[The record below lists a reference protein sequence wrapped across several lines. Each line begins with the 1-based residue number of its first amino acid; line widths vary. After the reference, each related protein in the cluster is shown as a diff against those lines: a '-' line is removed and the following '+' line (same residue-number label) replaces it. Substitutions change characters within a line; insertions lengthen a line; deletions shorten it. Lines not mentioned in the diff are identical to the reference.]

1 MKIKY
6 LRLTK
11 DQRKKARN
19 LYYATPKGK
28 ALKSKLRMVIISIIG
43 LVLCAVIFLIEAIL
57 TNGSAWDYA
66 YSICLGVFALIFLI
80 AYIHLRLQRINNYVV
95 SNKLKL

>member
-11 DQRKKARN
+11 EERKKVRE

-28 ALKSKLRMVIISIIG
+28 ALKSKLR
-43 LVLCAVIFLIEAIL
+43 LVLFSSLGLLLCFIYLITDAL
-57 TNGSAWDYA
+57 MHSGSTWDYA
-66 YSICLGVFALIFLI
+66 YAICILVFAIFFLV
-80 AYIHLRLQRINNYVV
+80 AYFKLRLKRLNDYVV
-95 SNKLKL
+95 NNKLKL